1 MRCPIKISYAPFN
14 MKYSIALVSL
24 ILVSS
29 SSGAGAI
36 GYIQPPPARYD
47 KPAFNV
53 SVQYASKSQIKRY
66 CGNPFALGCAY
77 AHSKGCTIIV
87 PLDTG
92 TGSML
97 YRHERAHCNGWPKN
111 HPW

>member
-1 MRCPIKISYAPFN
+1 
-14 MKYSIALVSL
+14 MKHRLALMWLTL
-24 ILVSS
+24 IF
-29 SSGAGAI
+29 GGIPADAF

-47 KPAFNV
+47 KPVVNL
-53 SVQYASKSQIKRY
+53 SVQYASKSQIKRF

-87 PLDTG
+87 PPGTG
-92 TGSML
+92 KGSML
-97 YRHERAHCNGWPKN
+97 YRHERAHCNGWPEN

>member
-1 MRCPIKISYAPFN
+1 
-14 MKYSIALVSL
+14 MKYTIALVALSL
-24 ILVSS
+24 VFGSTS
-29 SSGAGAI
+29 VEAI

-53 SVQYASKSQIKRY
+53 AVQHASKSQIKRF

-87 PLDTG
+87 PPGTG
-92 TGSML
+92 TESML
-97 YRHERAHCNGWPKN
+97 YRHERAHCNGWAKS